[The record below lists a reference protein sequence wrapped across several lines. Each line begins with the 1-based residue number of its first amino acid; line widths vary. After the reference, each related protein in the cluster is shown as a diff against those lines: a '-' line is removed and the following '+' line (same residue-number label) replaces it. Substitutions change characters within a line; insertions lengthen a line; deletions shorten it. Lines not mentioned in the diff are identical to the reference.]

1 MQHVLIVGG
10 GIAGIS
16 LAHALA
22 KQNIAY
28 TLMDDGNNACSS
40 VAAGIVNPFSF
51 RRTLLTWN
59 ATPFFDEAYHFY
71 RNLETIIRTN
81 FCVDIAIQ
89 RVFSSQEEASLWGER
104 WQDPRYRKFML
115 SPAQGDDKACPFGS
129 GRIKGFWIN
138 AAKFV
143 QKNHDFFDQ
152 QKTLQ
157 KEIFCAEVFDP
168 VNNRYK
174 GKAYSAVIFALGFR
188 NKGLPFFKVL
198 PVQSTK
204 GEVLTV
210 RWDNAD
216 EGTSIHRKAYV
227 LPIGNGLFKL
237 GATYGWGDESLEI
250 TPKASQELLDK
261 FSIISKDRVEVVSQ
275 EAGIRPT
282 SPDRRPFIGRHQD
295 YKGLYIFNGLGTKGY
310 LTAPP
315 LATRFVDDLL
325 NGSIEDPETRPYRF
339 LQS

>member
-22 KQNIAY
+22 KQGDGF
-28 TLMDDGNNACSS
+28 TLIDDGKNACSS

-59 ATPFFDEAYHFY
+59 ATPFFDEAYAFY
-71 RNLETIIRTN
+71 KNLEEITCGR
-81 FCVDIAIQ
+81 FCFDIQIK
-89 RVFSSQEEASLWGER
+89 RVFSSKEEAVLWGER
-104 WQDPRYRKFML
+104 WQDPIFRKFMFPL
-115 SPAQGDDKACPFGS
+115 TQDDEKSGPFGS
-129 GRIKGFWIN
+129 GRVKGFWVN
-138 AAKFV
+138 AKQFI

-152 QKTLQ
+152 QKTLR
-157 KEIFCAEVFDP
+157 KEAFSLEEFDP
-168 VNNRYK
+168 VNNKYK
-174 GKAYSAVIFALGFR
+174 GNTYSAVVFALGYR
-188 NKGLPFFKVL
+188 NKEVPFFKKI

-204 GEVLTV
+204 GEVLTI
-210 RWDNAD
+210 RWDNKD
-216 EGTSIHRKAYV
+216 EETSIHRKVYA
-227 LPIGNGLFKL
+227 LPVGSGLFKL
-237 GATYGWGDESLEI
+237 GATYAWGDESVEI
-250 TPKASQELLDK
+250 TPKATEELLDK
-261 FSIISKDRVEVVSQ
+261 FSLLTNDPVEVVFQ

-295 YKGLYIFNGLGTKGY
+295 FPGLYMFNGLGTKGY

-315 LATRFVDDLL
+315 LAKRFADYFV
-325 NGSIEDPETRPYRF
+325 NTSEEDPQTNPYRF